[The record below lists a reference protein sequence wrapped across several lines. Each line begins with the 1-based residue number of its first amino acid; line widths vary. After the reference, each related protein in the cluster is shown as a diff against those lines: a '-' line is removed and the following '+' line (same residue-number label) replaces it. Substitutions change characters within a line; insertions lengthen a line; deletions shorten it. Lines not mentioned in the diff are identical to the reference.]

1 MEIWRIMSIL
11 VLTFVFGTLYYY
23 LMESTIPRDSTCNFI
38 ASPLTDIIAFIT
50 GVIIIYKGVVLND
63 DLLIVLGGIIIVEHI
78 WQLCPK
84 YSMEKIM
91 WLPQ

>member
-1 MEIWRIMSIL
+1 MLRTVNLI

-50 GVIIIYKGVVLND
+50 GSIIVYKGELFKD
-63 DLLIVLGGIIIVEHI
+63 DVLIVLGGAIVVEHI
-78 WQLCPK
+78 WQLIPK
-84 YSMEKIM
+84 YTMEKII
-91 WLPQ
+91 LFP

>member
-1 MEIWRIMSIL
+1 
-11 VLTFVFGTLYYY
+11 
-23 LMESTIPRDSTCNFI
+23 MESTIPRDSICNFI
-38 ASPLTDIIAFIT
+38 ASPLTDIFAFIT
-50 GVIIIYKGVVLND
+50 GAIIIYKGVVLND

-91 WLPQ
+91 WLPQYIKN